1 MSVPLPLDR
10 PVLVLEAACAH
21 GSVAVVQGTR
31 CLAALEV
38 PVGVGSGDGMLPAIV
53 QVLAQSQTDKDMLGA
68 IVCGEGPG
76 SFTSLRIA
84 GALAKGLAHGLAIP
98 LYAVPSLLLAAA
110 ALDGGASG
118 ELLVHADAL
127 RGERYLQRVQRGPGG
142 RVLPLSPVLRLS
154 VSELL
159 ALGPASM
166 RVAVLESTVELNG
179 CPVVLPDAGRLP
191 LVHGSWR
198 EAPVDLASWEPD
210 YGRLAE
216 AQVKWELVH
225 GRQLPAPAPVTA

>member
-1 MSVPLPLDR
+1 
-10 PVLVLEAACAH
+10 
-21 GSVAVVQGTR
+21 
-31 CLAALEV
+31 
-38 PVGVGSGDGMLPAIV
+38 MLPAIV
-53 QVLAQSQTDKDMLGA
+53 QVLADAQTDKDTLAA
-68 IVCGEGPG
+68 IVCGDGPG

-127 RGERYLQRVQRGPGG
+127 RGERYLQRVERESGG
-142 RVLPLSPVLRLS
+142 NVLPLSPVVRLS
-154 VSELL
+154 AGELS
-159 ALGPASM
+159 ALGPALM
-166 RVAVLESTVELNG
+166 RVAILECPAELAG
-179 CPVVLPDAGRLP
+179 GPVVLPDAGRLA
-191 LVHGSWR
+191 LVQGSWR
-198 EAPVDLASWEPD
+198 EAPVHLASWEPD

-225 GRQLPAPAPVTA
+225 GRQLPVSAPLTVPVSA